1 MHSKKQDSRIPKK
14 NNNRKFFNY
23 AKYSGIAFQFAALI
37 GLGFYGGS
45 RLDKYLELQKPIFT
59 AVFAL
64 LGVIIG
70 IYFAIKDF
78 IKKDE

>member
-1 MHSKKQDSRIPKK
+1 MQSQKQGTKIPKT
-14 NNNRKFFNY
+14 NNKKKIFDY

-45 RLDKYLELQKPIFT
+45 RLDKYLYLQKPIFA
-59 AVFAL
+59 AVFAFM
-64 LGVIIG
+64 GVIMG
-70 IYFAIKDF
+70 MYFAIKDF